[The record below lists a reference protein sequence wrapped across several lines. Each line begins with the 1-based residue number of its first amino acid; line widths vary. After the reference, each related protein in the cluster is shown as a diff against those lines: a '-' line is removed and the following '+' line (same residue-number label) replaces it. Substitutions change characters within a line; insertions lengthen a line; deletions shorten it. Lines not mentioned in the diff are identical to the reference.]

1 MDVEFGEWE
10 MLQSNQASES
20 ESLTPAGSAE
30 STAGLDEIGGVIQ
43 PNYFGIDSQIR
54 HMNGSEVEEDS
65 EESDNPSWID
75 PTSENIKT
83 PGAGEFWLDSGSE
96 PEAKSEFDGSFEEEI
111 ATETVEES
119 ESNPI
124 TSAGQNEGI
133 LQGNEEKIQVV
144 EQRSNDAGGGGG
156 GDQKRR
162 SIVWWKVPIQ
172 LVKYCAFRVSTPV
185 WTISVAAAVMA
196 FLIVGRRLYKMK
208 KKAKAALQ
216 LKVTVDDKN
225 ISQFTSRAAR
235 LNEAFS
241 IVKRVPVIRPQL
253 PPAGVT
259 LWPVMR

>member
-1 MDVEFGEWE
+1 
-10 MLQSNQASES
+10 
-20 ESLTPAGSAE
+20 
-30 STAGLDEIGGVIQ
+30 
-43 PNYFGIDSQIR
+43 
-54 HMNGSEVEEDS
+54 
-65 EESDNPSWID
+65 
-75 PTSENIKT
+75 
-83 PGAGEFWLDSGSE
+83 
-96 PEAKSEFDGSFEEEI
+96 EAKSEFDGSFEEEI
-111 ATETVEES
+111 TTETVEES

-156 GDQKRR
+156 GYQKRR

-253 PPAGVT
+253 PTAGVT